1 MNRAVIWTAAVLIL
15 LGGSTFVYKHLVLG
29 MELRLDP
36 RARVWRVE
44 MEVTALGQNRRGRIE
59 LTVPS
64 ADDQQVL
71 LDEQTFDDGLSYRLD
86 DRTEPGRDR
95 FGPERRATW
104 SGRIEETKSVAFTY
118 RVHLPELPEGT
129 SLGSLGPPPPDEKKR
144 RRPAVPPAVAEMLA
158 RLGIE
163 EGDDSDAI
171 IASSFG
177 FVAHEVE
184 AVNGGSDDPRIVLR
198 AREGS
203 EIGKS
208 RLLVALLEGAGV
220 DARIATG
227 VRLRAAGR
235 VGTTRFVEAW
245 TRGEWIPLMV
255 SSESPSEFP
264 SDFVVLARG
273 DRPLVATNGITSSH
287 LDVQVMRESLRP
299 SELASFVSP
308 KSPFWRAMSLYRLPL
323 ETQSILRILLL
334 IPAAV
339 LIAAAFRNLIGI
351 RTFGTF
357 MPLLIA
363 LSLRQTTLSTGLLL
377 VSAVLSA
384 GVVSRLLLDRLRLLF
399 VPRLCLLLCVV
410 ILFVMGLAQLGY
422 EVGGRGLMS
431 GLLFPIVIFAM
442 LIERI
447 SVTTLEE
454 GWQSSLKLMAGSF
467 LLSALAYPI
476 FRSAWLEHIF
486 FGFPELILCVMG
498 LLVLIGGYTGYRVA
512 ELWRFRSLVRED
524 ALELNS

>member
-15 LGGSTFVYKHLVLG
+15 LGGSTFLYKHLVLG

-59 LTVPS
+59 LTVPR

-71 LDEQTFDDGLSYRLD
+71 LDEQTFDDGLDYLLNEK
-86 DRTEPGRDR
+86 TERGRDR

-104 SGRIEETKSVAFTY
+104 SGPIEETKSVAYTF
-118 RVHLPELPEGT
+118 RVHLPELPEDT
-129 SLGSLGPPPPDEKKR
+129 PLGSLGPPPPEEKKR
-144 RRPAVPPAVAEMLA
+144 RPAVAPPIAELLE
-158 RLGIE
+158 RLGVE
-163 EGDDSDAI
+163 QGDDSDAI

-177 FVAHEVE
+177 FVAHEIE
-184 AVNGGSDDPRIVLR
+184 SVNGGSDDPRIALR

-208 RLLVALLEGAGV
+208 RLLVALLQGAGV

-227 VRLRAAGR
+227 VKLRSAGR
-235 VGTTRFVEAW
+235 VDTTRFVEAW
-245 TRGEWIPLMV
+245 TRGEWVPLMV
-255 SSESPSEFP
+255 SSESPSDFP
-264 SDFVVLARG
+264 SDFVVIARG
-273 DRPLVATNGITSSH
+273 DRPLVATNGITNSH
-287 LDVQVMRESLRP
+287 LDLQVIRESLRP

-308 KSPFWRAMSLYRLPL
+308 KSPFWRAMSLYRLPI

-334 IPAAV
+334 IPIAV

-363 LSLRQTTLSTGLLL
+363 LSLRETTLSTGLLL

-399 VPRLCLLLCVV
+399 VPRICLLLCVV
-410 ILFVMGLAQLGY
+410 ILFVTALAQLGY

-467 LLSALAYPI
+467 LLSAIAYPI
-476 FRSAWLEHIF
+476 FRSEWLTYIF

-498 LLVLIGGYTGYRVA
+498 ALVLIGGYTGYRVA
-512 ELWRFRSLVRED
+512 ELWRFRSLVDED
-524 ALELNS
+524 ALGAKT

>member
-1 MNRAVIWTAAVLIL
+1 MNRVVIWTAAVLIL
-15 LGGSTFVYKHLVLG
+15 LGGSTFAYKHFALG

-44 MEVTALGQNRRGRIE
+44 MEVTAAGQNRRGRIE
-59 LTVPS
+59 LTVPR

-71 LDEQTFDDGLSYRLD
+71 LDEQTFDDGLDYLLNEKLER
-86 DRTEPGRDR
+86 GRDG

-104 SGRIEETKSVAFTY
+104 SGPIEETKSVAYTF
-118 RVHLPELPEGT
+118 RVHLPKLPEDT
-129 SLGSLGPPPPDEKKR
+129 SLGSLGPPPPEQKKR
-144 RRPAVPPAVAEMLA
+144 GQTVAPSIAELLA

-177 FVAHEVE
+177 FVAHEIE
-184 AVNGGSDDPRIVLR
+184 PVNGGSDDPRIVLR

-203 EIGKS
+203 DIGKS
-208 RLLVALLEGAGV
+208 RLLVQLLQGAGV
-220 DARIATG
+220 EARIATG
-227 VRLRAAGR
+227 IKLRSAGR
-235 VGTTRFVEAW
+235 VDTTRFVEAW
-245 TRGEWIPLMV
+245 TRGEWVPLMV
-255 SSESPSEFP
+255 SSESPSDFP
-264 SDFVVLARG
+264 PNFVVLARG
-273 DRPLVATNGITSSH
+273 DRPLVATNGITNAH
-287 LDVQVMRESLRP
+287 LDLQVIRESLRP

-308 KSPFWRAMSLYRLPL
+308 KSPFWRAMSLYRLPI
-323 ETQSILRILLL
+323 ETQSVLRTLLL
-334 IPAAV
+334 IPIAV

-357 MPLLIA
+357 MPILIA
-363 LSLRQTTLSTGLLL
+363 LSLRETTLSTGLLL
-377 VSAVLSA
+377 VMSVLSA

-399 VPRLCLLLCVV
+399 VPRICLLLCVV
-410 ILFVMGLAQLGY
+410 ILFVTGLAQLGW

-476 FRSAWLEHIF
+476 FRSEWLTYIF

-512 ELWRFRSLVRED
+512 ELWRFRSLVNEGASD
-524 ALELNS
+524 APA